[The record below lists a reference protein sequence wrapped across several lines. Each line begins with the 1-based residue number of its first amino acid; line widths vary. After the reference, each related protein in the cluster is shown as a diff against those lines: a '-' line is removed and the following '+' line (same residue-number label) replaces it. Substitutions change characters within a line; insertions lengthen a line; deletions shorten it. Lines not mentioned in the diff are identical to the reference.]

1 MLRRLL
7 RFNPCCEV
15 FCGASRAGLAF
26 GVVQYATAP
35 YAMIAT
41 ADVQARGDACRDSVL
56 PAMEQLRKDA
66 DAIETI
72 CSKEYWPLPSYNDIL
87 FYL

>member
-1 MLRRLL
+1 
-7 RFNPCCEV
+7 
-15 FCGASRAGLAF
+15 
-26 GVVQYATAP
+26 
-35 YAMIAT
+35 MIAT

-66 DAIETI
+66 DAMETI